1 MTIQNHPPQRIL
13 KALQLADT
21 LDAAGLGSAD
31 VTRMDNR
38 EWLMLAAA
46 ARTRKPSPKTR
57 QLVAMFLQ
65 NREMVRAIFAAS
77 SRLLT

>member
-1 MTIQNHPPQRIL
+1 MTTQHHPPQRML

-31 VTRMDNR
+31 VTVMGNR

-57 QLVAMFLQ
+57 QLVAVFLQ
-65 NREMVRAIFAAS
+65 NRETIRATFATT
-77 SRLLT
+77 SRI